1 MGRRRA
7 VLAAVGTVVFTA
19 FGAIAASADWTDSA
33 HVGACEFGI
42 CGTVVNDLDISVDI
56 ALDWCEWESAPCESK
71 GVRTLGAQTS
81 SDAAAKVDVDGFR
94 VPDGLRYQVVFTYAF
109 SGETVWLDPGWHKI
123 STDTV
128 ARIAAYRPGPVIG
141 PAQ

>member
-7 VLAAVGTVVFTA
+7 VLAAVATVVFTVS
-19 FGAIAASADWTDSA
+19 GAVAASADWTDGA

-42 CGTVVNDLDISVDI
+42 CGTVVNGLDIPVDI
-56 ALDWCEWESAPCESK
+56 ALDWCEWESAPCESE
-71 GVRTLGAQTS
+71 GVRTLAASSS
-81 SDAAAKVDVDGFR
+81 SDATAKVDVDGFR
-94 VPDGLRYQVVFTYAF
+94 VPDGLRYEVVFTYAF
-109 SGETVWLDPGWHKI
+109 GGETAWLEPGWHKI

-128 ARIAAYRPGPVIG
+128 ARITASQPGPVIG